1 MEKQLEADYPSV
13 AYNLNNLGS
22 MYYQQD
28 KLTEAKKLSS
38 HGLEIRQKILGDDHP
53 LTQTT
58 QEWLDLVQQAVLE
71 D

>member
-1 MEKQLEADYPSV
+1 
-13 AYNLNNLGS
+13 